1 MNRWVKRATVAIT
14 VVVALAGVAATAGL
28 VMAHQRMNR
37 TVQVDGR
44 AVPIPDDAA
53 AIERGAY
60 LFASR
65 GCADCHG
72 ANGAGRMFLDTP
84 DGLRV
89 RGANLTAGTN
99 SATRGYRPGD
109 WDLAIRHGLSPTGRP
124 LMIMPSEDYNRL
136 TDADLGALVA
146 YIRSL
151 PATEGAPA
159 LVELPQVPRLA
170 YGFGV
175 MRDAA
180 AKIDHTLPPETAVP
194 EGLTL
199 EHGRY
204 VANAC
209 RGCHGLTLAGG
220 PIPGAPPE
228 WPPAPALVGGTSIIA
243 SRYPDAASFARMFKR
258 GQRPNGTTVQV
269 MPFESLR
276 QMNETDVAALHLYL
290 AQGAGGDRR

>member
-1 MNRWVKRATVAIT
+1 MNKWVKRTGIAIAS
-14 VVVALAGVAATAGL
+14 VVTLAGLAAGTGL
-28 VMAHQRMNR
+28 VMAHQRMTR
-37 TVQVDGR
+37 TVQVEGR
-44 AVPIPDDAA
+44 TVTIPGDAA

-72 ANGAGRMFLDTP
+72 ANGAGRMFIDTP

-89 RGANLTAGTN
+89 RGANLTAGAN
-99 SATRGYRPGD
+99 SATRDYSPGD

-151 PATEGAPA
+151 PATDGAPA
-159 LVELPQVPRLA
+159 LVTLPLVPRLA

-180 AKIDHTLPPETAVP
+180 AKIDHTLPPEAPVA
-194 EGLTL
+194 EGVTL
-199 EHGRY
+199 EHGKY

-209 RGCHGLTLAGG
+209 RGCHGLALAGG
-220 PIPGAPPE
+220 RIPGAPPE
-228 WPPAPALVGGTSIIA
+228 WPAAPALLGDASIVA
-243 SRYPDAASFARMFKR
+243 SRYPDAAAFARMFKS
-258 GQRPNGTTVQV
+258 GKRPDGTAVQV
-269 MPFESLR
+269 MPFEALR
-276 QMNETDVAALHLYL
+276 QMNDTDVAALHLYL
-290 AQGAGGDRR
+290 AQGEGGDRR

>member
-1 MNRWVKRATVAIT
+1 MNRWIKRAGVTVA

-28 VMAHQRMNR
+28 VMAHQRMTR
-37 TVQVDGR
+37 TVQVEGR
-44 AVPIPDDAA
+44 VVAIPGDAA

-72 ANGAGRMFLDTP
+72 ANGAGRMFIDTP

-89 RGANLTAGTN
+89 RGPNLTAGAN
-99 SATRGYRPGD
+99 SATRDYRPAD
-109 WDLAIRHGLSPTGRP
+109 WDRAIRHGLSPTGRP
-124 LMIMPSEDYNRL
+124 LLIMPSEDYNRL

-151 PATEGAPA
+151 PATDGAPA
-159 LVELPQVPRLA
+159 LVDLPLVPRLA
-170 YGFGV
+170 YGFGA

-180 AKIDHTLPPETAVP
+180 AKIDHTLPPEAAVP

-209 RGCHGLTLAGG
+209 RGCHGLALAGG
-220 PIPGAPPE
+220 RIPGAPPE
-228 WPPAPALVGGTSIIA
+228 WPPAPALVGGASIIA
-243 SRYPDAASFARMFKR
+243 SRYPDAAAFARMFKS
-258 GQRPNGTTVQV
+258 GQRPDGTAVQV

-276 QMNETDVAALHLYL
+276 QMNDTDVAALHLYL
-290 AQGAGGDRR
+290 AQGEGGDRR